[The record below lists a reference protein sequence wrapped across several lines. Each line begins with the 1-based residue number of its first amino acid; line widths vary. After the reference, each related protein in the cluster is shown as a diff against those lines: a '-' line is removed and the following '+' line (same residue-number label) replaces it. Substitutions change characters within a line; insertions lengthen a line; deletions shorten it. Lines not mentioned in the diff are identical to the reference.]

1 MNSRHFRLSLSCP
14 PSVKFTTFTIQI
26 AFMEYRWKIKEKSD
40 NDLVDGLSES
50 LGISK
55 VLTNLLVQRGVSN
68 FEEAKTFF
76 RPSLDELHDP
86 FLMKDM
92 DKAVDRIIRA
102 MNNNES
108 IMIYGDYDVDGT
120 TAVALVYSF
129 LKNHHKKIE
138 FYIPDRYA
146 EGYGISYKG
155 IDTAFDH
162 NVKLIIA
169 LDCGIKAIKKVEYA
183 TEKDIDFIIGDHHR
197 PGDEVPA
204 AVAVLDPKQED
215 CNYPFKELSG
225 AGVGFKL
232 TQALA
237 KKLNDE
243 DDKVFSSLDLLAIS
257 IAADIVPIVGEN
269 RIFAYYG
276 LKLIN
281 ESPRHG
287 ILSILESSG
296 MEHKKTKGKAK
307 SIFDR
312 EITINDLVFAISPRI
327 NAAGRIKD
335 ATDSV
340 RLLISNNSD
349 YATKLGGEIN
359 VLNTTR
365 RDLDKQ
371 ITQEALDMIE
381 GDEQLRL
388 KKTTV
393 LYQPH
398 WHKGVIGIVASRLLE
413 NYYKPTI
420 ILTFSDGLITGSA
433 RSIKGFDIYD
443 AIDAC
448 SDLLEHFGGHMYA
461 AGLALKPEN
470 LESFLNAFEEYTQ
483 QHLTEDMMTP
493 EIEID
498 EELFF
503 NDINTKFFR
512 ILKQFAPFGPGN
524 MPPLFM
530 SKNVIDTG
538 FAKLVGKNGDQK
550 HLKFEAVHKDHS
562 GNPLKAIAFNFGYY
576 LDELQKGNAFSI
588 CYHLDENSWLGHTS
602 LQLRVKDMKSEE

>member
-1 MNSRHFRLSLSCP
+1 
-14 PSVKFTTFTIQI
+14 
-26 AFMEYRWKIKEKSD
+26 MEYRWKIKEKAD
-40 NDLVDGLSES
+40 NDTVDNLSAS

-55 VLTNLLVQRGVSN
+55 VLTNLLVQRGIST
-68 FEEAKTFF
+68 FEEARAFF
-76 RPSLDELHDP
+76 RPSVESLHDP
-86 FLMKDM
+86 FLMQDM
-92 DKAVDRIIRA
+92 DKAVDRILQAIS
-102 MNNNES
+102 NNEN

-120 TAVALVYSF
+120 TAVALVYTF
-129 LKNHHKKIE
+129 LKNVYKKIE

-155 IDTAFDH
+155 IDTAFEH
-162 NVKLIIA
+162 NVRLIIA
-169 LDCGIKAIKKVEYA
+169 LDCGIKAIAKVDYA
-183 TEKDIDFIIGDHHR
+183 AEKGIDFIIGDHHR
-197 PGDEVPA
+197 PGEVIPA
-204 AVAVLDPKQED
+204 AVAVLDPKRED
-215 CNYPFKELSG
+215 CPYPFKELSG

-237 KKLNDE
+237 QKLNIE
-243 DDKVFSSLDLLAIS
+243 EEKVFSSLDLLAVS
-257 IAADIVPIVGEN
+257 IAADIVPITGEN
-269 RIFAYYG
+269 RIFAFYG
-276 LKLIN
+276 LKQIN

-287 ILSILESSG
+287 ILSILQSSG
-296 MEHKKTKGKAK
+296 MEAKKVRGKAK

-312 EITINDLVFAISPRI
+312 EITINDLVFAVGPRI

-340 RLLISNNSD
+340 RLLISSNSD
-349 YATKLGGEIN
+349 YASKLGGEIN
-359 VLNTTR
+359 VLNSTR

-371 ITQEALDMIE
+371 ITQEATDMIDQ
-381 GDEQLRL
+381 DESL
-388 KKTTV
+388 KQRKTTV

-420 ILTFSDGLITGSA
+420 ILTFSDGMITGSA

-443 AIDAC
+443 AIDSC
-448 SDLLEHFGGHMYA
+448 SHLLEHFGGHTYA

-470 LESFLNAFEEYTQ
+470 LEAFSTAFETYAQE
-483 QHLTEDMMTP
+483 HLSEEQMTP

-503 NDINTKFFR
+503 SDINSKFFR

-530 SKNVIDTG
+530 SQKVIDTG
-538 FAKLVGKNGDQK
+538 FARVVGKNGDQK
-550 HLKFEAVHKDHS
+550 HLKFEVVHKDHS
-562 GNPLKAIAFNFGYY
+562 GSPLKAIAFNFGHY
-576 LDELQKGNAFSI
+576 LEDLENGQSFSI
-588 CYHLDENSWLGHTS
+588 CYHIEENSWQGNTS
-602 LQLRVKDMKSEE
+602 LQLRVKDMKPEA

>member
-1 MNSRHFRLSLSCP
+1 
-14 PSVKFTTFTIQI
+14 
-26 AFMEYRWKIKEKSD
+26 MEYRWKIKEKADDDSVD
-40 NDLVDGLSES
+40 NLSES

-55 VLTNLLVQRGVSN
+55 VLSNLLVQRGIYTYDD
-68 FEEAKTFF
+68 ARAFF
-76 RPSLDELHDP
+76 RPSLEELHDP

-92 DKAVDRIIRA
+92 DKAVDRILRA
-102 MNNNES
+102 MNNNEN

-120 TAVALVYSF
+120 TAVALVYTF
-129 LKNHHKKIE
+129 LKNVYKKIE
-138 FYIPDRYA
+138 FYIPDRYS

-155 IDTAFDH
+155 IDTAFEH

-183 TEKDIDFIIGDHHR
+183 TEKGIDFIIGDHHR
-197 PGDEVPA
+197 PGEEVPA

-215 CNYPFKELSG
+215 CHYPFKELSG

-237 KKLNDE
+237 ASLEIDQEKI
-243 DDKVFSSLDLLAIS
+243 FSSLDLLAVS
-257 IAADIVPIVGEN
+257 IAADIVPITGEN

-276 LKLIN
+276 LKQIN

-287 ILSILESSG
+287 ILSVLESSG
-296 MEHKKTKGKAK
+296 MVVKKGKGK
-307 SIFDR
+307 SKNIFDR
-312 EITINDLVFAISPRI
+312 EITVNDLVFAVGPRI

-359 VLNTTR
+359 VLNSTR

-371 ITQEALDMIE
+371 MTQEAIDMINNNE
-381 GDEQLRL
+381 TL
-388 KKTTV
+388 KQRRTTV

-420 ILTFSDGLITGSA
+420 ILTFSDGMITGSA

-443 AIDAC
+443 AIDSC
-448 SDLLEHFGGHMYA
+448 SHMLEHFGGHTYA
-461 AGLALKPEN
+461 AGLAMKPEN
-470 LESFLNAFEEYTQ
+470 FEAFSEAFEAYARQNLLEEQ
-483 QHLTEDMMTP
+483 MIP

-503 NDINTKFFR
+503 SDINSKFYR
-512 ILKQFAPFGPGN
+512 ILNQFAPFGPGN
-524 MPPLFM
+524 MPPVFM

-538 FAKLVGKNGDQK
+538 FAKVVGKNGDQK
-550 HLKFEAVHKDHS
+550 HLKFEVVHKDHS
-562 GNPLKAIAFNFGYY
+562 GNPLKAIAFNFGHY
-576 LDELQKGNAFSI
+576 LEELERGKAFSI
-588 CYHLDENSWLGHTS
+588 CYHIDENIWQGNTS
-602 LQLRVKDMKSEE
+602 LQLRVKDMKPEE

>member
-1 MNSRHFRLSLSCP
+1 
-14 PSVKFTTFTIQI
+14 
-26 AFMEYRWKIKEKSD
+26 MEYRWKFKEKAD
-40 NDLVDGLSES
+40 NDLVDDLSES

-55 VLTNLLVQRGVSN
+55 VLTSLLVQRGVSN
-68 FEEAKTFF
+68 FDEAKTFF
-76 RPSLDELHDP
+76 RPSLQDLHDP

-92 DKAVDRIIRA
+92 DKAVDRVLKA
-102 MNNNES
+102 MNNNEN

-129 LKNHHKKIE
+129 LKNVYKKIE

-155 IDTAFDH
+155 IDTAFEH

-183 TEKDIDFIIGDHHR
+183 TEKGIDFIIGDHHR
-197 PGDEVPA
+197 PGDAVPA

-237 KKLNDE
+237 AALNIE
-243 DDKVFSSLDLLAIS
+243 AEKVFSSLDLLVVS

-269 RIFAYYG
+269 RIFAFYG
-276 LKLIN
+276 LKQIN

-287 ILSILESSG
+287 ILSVLESSG

-312 EITINDLVFAISPRI
+312 EITINDLVFAVGPRI

-340 RLLISNNSD
+340 RLLISNNTD

-371 ITQEALDMIE
+371 ITQEAIDMIE
-381 GDEQLRL
+381 GNEELRQ

-443 AIDAC
+443 AIDSC
-448 SDLLEHFGGHMYA
+448 SHLLEHFGGHTYA

-470 LESFLNAFEEYTQ
+470 LETFLSTFEEYAQ
-483 QHLTEDMMTP
+483 QHLTEEMMTP

-498 EELFF
+498 EEIFF
-503 NDINTKFFR
+503 SDINSKFFR
-512 ILKQFAPFGPGN
+512 VLNQFAPFGPGN
-524 MPPLFM
+524 MPPLFV
-530 SKNVIDTG
+530 SKNVLDTG

-562 GNPLKAIAFNFGYY
+562 GNPLKAIAFNFGHY
-576 LDELQKGNAFSI
+576 LNDLETGKTFSI
-588 CYHLDENSWLGHTS
+588 CYHIDENSWLGTTS
-602 LQLRVKDMKSEE
+602 LQLRVKDMKPEE

>member
-1 MNSRHFRLSLSCP
+1 
-14 PSVKFTTFTIQI
+14 
-26 AFMEYRWKIKEKSD
+26 MEFRWKLKEQAD
-40 NDLVDGLSES
+40 NESVDDLSEA

-55 VLTNLLVQRGVSN
+55 VLTSLLVQRGVTT
-68 FEEAKTFF
+68 FDEAKTFF
-76 RPSLDELHDP
+76 RPSLEQLHDP

-92 DKAVDRIIRA
+92 DKAVDRIISA
-102 MNNNES
+102 MNKNES

-120 TAVALVYSF
+120 TAVALVYTF
-129 LKNHHKKIE
+129 LKHTYKKIE
-138 FYIPDRYA
+138 FYIPDRYD

-155 IDTAFDH
+155 IDTAAEH
-162 NVKLIIA
+162 NVKLVIA

-183 TEKDIDFIIGDHHR
+183 NEKGIDFIIGDHHR
-197 PGDEVPA
+197 PGETVPQ

-237 KKLNDE
+237 MSLNISKE
-243 DDKVFSSLDLLAIS
+243 KVFSSLDLLAVS

-269 RIFAYYG
+269 RIFAFYG
-276 LKLIN
+276 LKIIN

-287 ILSILESSG
+287 ILSVLESSG
-296 MEHKKTKGKAK
+296 MQPKQNKGKAK
-307 SIFDR
+307 SIFNR
-312 EITINDLVFAISPRI
+312 EITINDLVFAVGPRI

-359 VLNTTR
+359 DLNSTR

-371 ITQEALDMIE
+371 ITQEALDMIRS
-381 GDEQLRL
+381 DENSES

-393 LYQPH
+393 LYQPN

-413 NYYKPTI
+413 HYYKPTI

-448 SDLLEHFGGHMYA
+448 SHLLEHFGGHTYA
-461 AGLALKPEN
+461 AGLAFKPEN
-470 LESFLNAFEEYTQ
+470 LEAFTNAFEEYAQ
-483 QHLTEDMMTP
+483 RYLSDDQMTP

-498 EELFF
+498 EEIFF
-503 NDINTKFFR
+503 SDINSKFFR

-530 SKNVIDTG
+530 SQNVIDTG

-562 GNPLKAIAFNFGYY
+562 GNPLQAIAFNFGHY
-576 LDELQKGNAFSI
+576 LKDLEQGKAFSI
-588 CYHLDENSWLGHTS
+588 CYHLEENSWLGNTS
-602 LQLRVKDMKSEE
+602 LQLRVKDMKPEE

>member
-1 MNSRHFRLSLSCP
+1 
-14 PSVKFTTFTIQI
+14 
-26 AFMEYRWKIKEKSD
+26 MEYRWRIKEKAD
-40 NDLVDGLSES
+40 NDRVDNLSAS

-55 VLTNLLVQRGVSN
+55 VLTNLLIQRGVST
-68 FEEAKTFF
+68 FEEARAFF
-76 RPSLDELHDP
+76 RPSLDKLHDP

-92 DKAVDRIIRA
+92 DKAVDRILRA
-102 MNNNES
+102 INHNEG

-120 TAVALVYSF
+120 TAVALLYTF
-129 LKNHHKKIE
+129 LKHVYKKIE

-155 IDTAFDH
+155 IDTAFEH
-162 NVKLIIA
+162 HVKLIIA
-169 LDCGIKAIKKVEYA
+169 LDCGIKAIPKVEYA
-183 TEKDIDFIIGDHHR
+183 TEKGIDFIIGDHHR
-197 PGDEVPA
+197 PGEVVPA

-237 KKLNDE
+237 TKLNVDQE
-243 DDKVFSSLDLLAIS
+243 KVFSSLDLLAVS
-257 IAADIVPIVGEN
+257 IAADIVPITGEN

-276 LKLIN
+276 LKQIN

-296 MEHKKTKGKAK
+296 MEMKQAKGKSK
-307 SIFDR
+307 SIFNR
-312 EITINDLVFAISPRI
+312 EITVTDLVFAVGPRI

-349 YATKLGGEIN
+349 YASKLGGEIN
-359 VLNTTR
+359 VLNSTR

-371 ITQEALDMIE
+371 ITQEAIDMISGNE
-381 GDEQLRL
+381 MMQQR
-388 KKTTV
+388 KTTV

-420 ILTFSDGLITGSA
+420 ILTFSDGMITGSA

-443 AIDAC
+443 AIDSC
-448 SDLLEHFGGHMYA
+448 SHLLEHFGGHTYA

-470 LESFLNAFEEYTQ
+470 LEAFSAAFETYARQNLSEEQ
-483 QHLTEDMMTP
+483 MTP

-503 NDINTKFFR
+503 SDINSKFFR
-512 ILKQFAPFGPGN
+512 ILNQFAPFGPGN
-524 MPPLFM
+524 MPPMFM

-538 FAKLVGKNGDQK
+538 FARVVGRNGDQK
-550 HLKFEAVHKDHS
+550 HLKFEVVHKDHS
-562 GNPLKAIAFNFGYY
+562 GSPLKAIAFNFGHY
-576 LDELQKGNAFSI
+576 LQDLESGKTFSI
-588 CYHLDENSWLGHTS
+588 CYHIDENIWQGTTS
-602 LQLRVKDMKSEE
+602 LQLRVKDMKPEE